1 MSASVIRV
9 SLHVLG
15 WDDASTSGFSCQL
28 SWGAQITTHHQSDL
42 EATAELSIISTWY
55 STLDPRLVSLFCLLN
70 KRSALE
76 KGYLPLTA
84 IPSTAA
90 MTGFRTDLM
99 PVHRSSRYRRP
110 RAASAS
116 RAEISLMSAPAT
128 RTSVSYRKCRGGGTP
143 GVWSRAWA
151 GHGSVDVHGWDV
163 GSLPQKKLLLPVT
176 TMTRTPLSRDASCSC
191 SRNTVIS
198 CWERALRL
206 VGRLKA
212 RTLTPSTGVEAMTSS
227 SLIV

>member
-128 RTSVSYRKCRGGGTP
+128 RTSVSYRKCRGGTP
-143 GVWSRAWA
+143 GVWSRAWQCRCA
-151 GHGSVDVHGWDV
+151 WVGCGLFTAKETFAASDNNDSHATIPGCFLQLFQKHGNQLLGEGVALGWPVKGEDSDSVNR
-163 GSLPQKKLLLPVT
+163 S
-176 TMTRTPLSRDASCSC
+176 
-191 SRNTVIS
+191 
-198 CWERALRL
+198 
-206 VGRLKA
+206 
-212 RTLTPSTGVEAMTSS
+212 
-227 SLIV
+227 